1 MSRRVSSSAVL
12 IFRCRLMISG
22 EKLERRVWCRAGSCM
37 PARPPGAST
46 MGPSYHD
53 NADPDDEFAQVGK
66 DENAERDQCRITDKS
81 AEGYEKA
88 LNAGE
93 AALAGRG
100 VERYAKV
107 LTLAA
112 DERPLFA
119 ISAAIWLMSRFSSS
133 KEAR

>member
-1 MSRRVSSSAVL
+1 MSRRVSFSAVL

-22 EKLERRVWCRAGSCM
+22 EKLERRVWCRAGSRM

-88 LNAGE
+88 LNAGGGV
-93 AALAGRG
+93 GREPSRRPG
-100 VERYAKV
+100 VELTIV
-107 LTLAA
+107 L
-112 DERPLFA
+112 D
-119 ISAAIWLMSRFSSS
+119 RFSIAIQL
-133 KEAR
+133 ECIRFAMNRR